1 MTAYPVH
8 GGCTFDSV
16 VNPTWYFRGMQFE
29 TTEFPADDPD
39 SAMLAGFTV
48 GLTGPGFADY
58 WFYYSDTDDII
69 SGTGLDTV

>member
-1 MTAYPVH
+1 
-8 GGCTFDSV
+8 
-16 VNPTWYFRGMQFE
+16 MQFE

-69 SGTGLDTV
+69 SGTGLDMV